1 MQIELTRDFPKEYSD
16 VKVINARR
24 KRLIDDHLVPD
35 VEITTDNMTVL
46 CVVLKMSDLDA
57 VGGML
62 HRKMISTFNEVIKT
76 INTCNT
82 HFKIFFNRPRFLY
95 TDDTSF
101 ITNDMLRYVADV
113 VVAIADEDG
122 RYTYVSLLKEL
133 NNEDDAFFS
142 REIRWGHN
150 MRKLITATFADS
162 FDKLVEITA
171 PPQD

>member
-16 VKVINARR
+16 VEVINARR
-24 KRLIDDHLVPD
+24 KRLIDDHLVPN

-57 VGGML
+57 VSGML
-62 HRKMISTFNEVIKT
+62 HRKIISTYSEVVKAV
-76 INTCNT
+76 NTCNT

-113 VVAIADEDG
+113 VVAVADEDG
-122 RYTYVSLLKEL
+122 RYIYVSLLKEL
-133 NNEDDAFFS
+133 NNTDDAFFS

-162 FDKLVEITA
+162 FEKLVEISE
-171 PPQD
+171 PPQE